1 MDDNAW
7 QPDEKS
13 LDELISTF
21 LTDPDV
27 ISAVKKLDK
36 LTMKY
41 TDFVEVKYKLD
52 AKMNGRTVPL
62 TFALQIG
69 ESESEKDE

>member
-1 MDDNAW
+1 MEDDAW
-7 QPDEKS
+7 QPNEKS

-21 LTDPDV
+21 LTKPDV

-36 LTMKY
+36 LTMQY